1 MKTRGK
7 ILIFVGPEVTHLV
20 TESLNGYDLFLAH
33 KFDDAAELILNSGVD
48 LFVIDVLFD
57 ESQAME
63 LIKLIRK
70 DSQHRNSS
78 IVLTQ
83 LVSSH
88 HSEMLRTVVSSLTN
102 SQTISCF
109 FEGQV
114 TDHDIGAV
122 FRKTVERYLPSK
134 KRMPFSWV
142 SYADRF
148 ASEV

>member
-20 TESLNGYDLFLAH
+20 TESLNGYDLILAH
-33 KFDDAAELILNSGVD
+33 KFDDAAELILNAGVD
-48 LFVIDVLFD
+48 LFVIDILFD
-57 ESQAME
+57 ESQGME

-70 DSQHRNSS
+70 DPQHRNSS
-78 IVLTQ
+78 IVVTQ

-88 HSEMLRTVVSSLTN
+88 HSEMLRSVVSALTN
-102 SQTISCF
+102 SQTISCY
-109 FEGQV
+109 FEGEL
-114 TDHDIGAV
+114 TDLNIGAV